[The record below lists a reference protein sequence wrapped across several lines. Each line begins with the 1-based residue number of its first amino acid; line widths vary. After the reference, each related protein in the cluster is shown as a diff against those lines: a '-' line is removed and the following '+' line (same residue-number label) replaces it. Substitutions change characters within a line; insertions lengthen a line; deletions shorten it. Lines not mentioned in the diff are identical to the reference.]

1 MSFKDLTTRADA
13 VAKAAENEASKR
25 DQSSKV
31 SAERT
36 ENPKPLPTK
45 P

>member
-13 VAKAAENEASKR
+13 VAKAAENEASK
-25 DQSSKV
+25 SSKV